1 MLSVL
6 SYGRL
11 LARAVIGGLS
21 QTDGRDYSLVTA
33 SCGFGKDFRKGILK
47 KGMCYG
53 DDACFIARHR
63 SADVLGVADGVGG
76 WRDYGV
82 DPSQFSG
89 TLMKTCERLVK
100 EGRFVPSNPVGVLT
114 RSYYELLQNKVPLLV
129 QCRLD
134 TDSYMVS
141 QNSPILL
148 RSPGNV
154 PSPDLP
160 LGALT
165 SLTTKHQHSLD
176 QQKTGERKGGSESPS
191 VRGFK
196 VDPRACFGSE
206 DESPAGRGCSTPW
219 PAAGSAREHN
229 SKLIVECS
237 STACLV
243 VLDRRSHRLH
253 TANLG
258 DSGFLVVRGGEVV
271 HRSDEQQHYFN
282 TPFQLSIAPPGAE
295 GAVLSDSPE
304 AADSSSFDVQLGDII
319 LTASDGLFDNMP
331 DYMILQELKKLKN
344 TNIESVQQTARS
356 IAEQAHVLAY
366 DPNYMSPFAQFAC
379 DNGLN
384 VRGGKPDDITVLLSI
399 VAEYTD

>member
-11 LARAVIGGLS
+11 VARAVIGGLS
-21 QTDGRDYSLVTA
+21 QTDSRDYSLVTA

-114 RSYYELLQNKVPLLV
+114 TSYYELLQNKVPLL
-129 QCRLD
+129 
-134 TDSYMVS
+134 
-141 QNSPILL
+141 
-148 RSPGNV
+148 
-154 PSPDLP
+154 
-160 LGALT
+160 
-165 SLTTKHQHSLD
+165 
-176 QQKTGERKGGSESPS
+176 
-191 VRGFK
+191 
-196 VDPRACFGSE
+196 
-206 DESPAGRGCSTPW
+206 
-219 PAAGSAREHN
+219 
-229 SKLIVECS
+229 
-237 STACLV
+237 
-243 VLDRRSHRLH
+243 
-253 TANLG
+253 ANLG

-295 GAVLSDSPE
+295 GAVLSDSPD

-319 LTASDGLFDNMP
+319 LTATDGLFDNMP

-344 TNIESVQQTARS
+344 TNYESIQQTARS